1 MAPFRRVRPAFHGVS
16 QSSPPASQPRRRRGS
31 WQLVALGTRL
41 AVVIFVL
48 ICLTKWGPAQERS
61 PKSAPTPP
69 AAATQP
75 TPGNSP
81 PANPPAGNASPG
93 GSTTKSAPAPAP
105 PPSEANVPVRTGEG
119 TGGSQPT
126 STPAPESA
134 PSAPAPTG
142 DAAAAAKPA
151 KPHRQIPT
159 RPLEIIEALG
169 VPFILAFGICSVI
182 TVWFSIERLVVL
194 RRGRVI
200 PRPFVERFLQNLE
213 QGNLDPEEALRLCD
227 ENGSPIAQIFAH
239 GIRKWGKSSVEVEQA
254 IIDGGERQVSQLRAH
269 LRVLNAMSTL
279 TPLIGLL
286 GTVIG
291 MIQCFNDIAS
301 SQGMGKADQLA
312 GGIGIALLATAAGL
326 AVAIPSLSMY
336 QFLSGRLDSLTVD
349 LDLLSQHVVHL
360 VSAEALSEGAQL
372 AGRSK
377 PRRSAATDPKERKA
391 V

>member
-1 MAPFRRVRPAFHGVS
+1 VQTSEGPPAPSPPV
-16 QSSPPASQPRRRRGS
+16 SSP
-31 WQLVALGTRL
+31 
-41 AVVIFVL
+41 
-48 ICLTKWGPAQERS
+48 
-61 PKSAPTPP
+61 SA
-69 AAATQP
+69 
-75 TPGNSP
+75 
-81 PANPPAGNASPG
+81 
-93 GSTTKSAPAPAP
+93 K
-105 PPSEANVPVRTGEG
+105 
-119 TGGSQPT
+119 
-126 STPAPESA
+126 
-134 PSAPAPTG
+134 G
-142 DAAAAAKPA
+142 DAAAAKPA
-151 KPHRQIPT
+151 KPHRTIPT

-169 VPFILAFGICSVI
+169 VPFLLAFGICSVI

-213 QGNLDPEEALRLCD
+213 QGNLEPDEALRLCD

-239 GIRKWGKSSVEVEQA
+239 GVRKWGKSSVEVEQA

-269 LRVLNAMSTL
+269 LRVLNAVATI

-291 MIQCFNDIAS
+291 MIQCFNDIAA

-336 QFLSGRLDSLTVD
+336 QFLSGRVDSLTVD
-349 LDLLSQHVVHL
+349 LDLLSQNVVHL
-360 VSAEALSEGAQL
+360 VSAEALTDGNQM
-372 AGRSK
+372 AGRPKS
-377 PRRSAATDPKERKA
+377 RRSAAEAKERKA

>member
-1 MAPFRRVRPAFHGVS
+1 VPVRTA
-16 QSSPPASQPRRRRGS
+16 
-31 WQLVALGTRL
+31 T
-41 AVVIFVL
+41 
-48 ICLTKWGPAQERS
+48 E
-61 PKSAPTPP
+61 SA
-69 AAATQP
+69 
-75 TPGNSP
+75 
-81 PANPPAGNASPG
+81 
-93 GSTTKSAPAPAP
+93 SAPAPFDAP
-105 PPSEANVPVRTGEG
+105 AKGE
-119 TGGSQPT
+119 
-126 STPAPESA
+126 TPAA
-134 PSAPAPTG
+134 GATT
-142 DAAAAAKPA
+142 KPA
-151 KPHRQIPT
+151 KAHRSIPT

-213 QGNLDPEEALRLCD
+213 QGNLDQEEALRLCD

-239 GIRKWGKSSVEVEQA
+239 GVRKWGKSSVEVEQA

-269 LRVLNAMSTL
+269 LRVLNAVSTI

-291 MIQCFNDIAS
+291 MIQCFNDIAA

-326 AVAIPSLSMY
+326 AVAIPSLTMY

-349 LDLLSQHVVHL
+349 LDLLSQNVVHL
-360 VSAEALSEGAQL
+360 VSAEALSEGGHL
-372 AGRSK
+372 AARAK
-377 PRRSAATDPKERKA
+377 PRRPAAAAAESKERKA